1 MIGRSSL
8 LAFLISVVFL
18 SSGNVTPVAAR
29 QPATVNRA
37 VAEYQ
42 PDDKRN
48 GIEKILDWGL
58 AKVIRW
64 NDDLHRNEVQ
74 RLKQFDQE
82 FKELLKFRNKID
94 RKCLYATTVDDRSV
108 CVEKG
113 ISVNSKIQD
122 LRSRRF
128 KSVKSI
134 DRYEKMIAWCASY
147 KNWFC

>member
-1 MIGRSSL
+1 MVSDLFS
-8 LAFLISVVFL
+8 AF
-18 SSGNVTPVAAR
+18 VTKC
-29 QPATVNRA
+29 
-37 VAEYQ
+37 
-42 PDDKRN
+42 D
-48 GIEKILDWGL
+48 KILHMMVHSFKDMTL
-58 AKVIRW
+58 SYT
-64 NDDLHRNEVQ
+64 DLHRNEVQ